1 MKNFNGRRF
10 LSFFLEKEVKKL
22 YGYPYLEFRFQEEI
36 IMSTEQMKRCPLFA
50 GLREE
55 DLKRMRAV
63 ASLKHVGKKEIL
75 FGEGEEAKG
84 FYVILSGKVK
94 LYKISA
100 EGKEQILHV
109 VSAPDAFAEAALFL
123 EGSYPAFA
131 EALAESQ
138 LLFFPKR
145 EFIQLIE
152 RNPKLSINMI
162 VSLSH
167 FLRRFASLIE
177 ELSLKEV
184 SSRVSKYLVDLSLKS
199 AKEGKNPKEV
209 DLDLSKNQ
217 LASKLGTI
225 SETLSRTLTKMKAK
239 GIIDVRK
246 NKIVIL
252 NQEALRESASGLKI

>member
-1 MKNFNGRRF
+1 
-10 LSFFLEKEVKKL
+10 
-22 YGYPYLEFRFQEEI
+22 
-36 IMSTEQMKRCPLFA
+36 MSTELLKRCPLFA
-50 GLREE
+50 GLKEE
-55 DLKRMRAV
+55 DLKKIRAI
-63 ASLKHVGKKEIL
+63 ASLKQVKKKEIL

-84 FYVILSGKVK
+84 FYAILSGKVK
-94 LYKISA
+94 LYKISP
-100 EGKEQILHV
+100 EGKEQILHI

-145 EFIQLIE
+145 DFIQLIE
-152 RNPKLSINMI
+152 RNPQLSINMI

-184 SSRVSKYLVDLSLKS
+184 SSRVAKYLIDLSLKS
-199 AKEGKNPKEV
+199 AKEGKSPKEV

-239 GIIDVRK
+239 GIIDVKK
-246 NKIVIL
+246 NRIVIL

>member
-1 MKNFNGRRF
+1 
-10 LSFFLEKEVKKL
+10 
-22 YGYPYLEFRFQEEI
+22 
-36 IMSTEQMKRCPLFA
+36 MSTELLKRCPLFA
-50 GLREE
+50 GLKEE
-55 DLKRMRAV
+55 DLKKIRAI
-63 ASLKHVGKKEIL
+63 ASLKQVRKKEIL

-84 FYVILSGKVK
+84 FYAILSGKVK
-94 LYKISA
+94 LYKISP
-100 EGKEQILHV
+100 EGKEQILHI

-145 EFIQLIE
+145 DFIQLIE
-152 RNPKLSINMI
+152 RNPQLSINMI

-184 SSRVSKYLVDLSLKS
+184 SSRVAKYLIDLSLKS
-199 AKEGKNPKEV
+199 AKEGKSPKEV

-239 GIIDVRK
+239 GIIDVKK
-246 NKIVIL
+246 NRIVIL
-252 NQEALRESASGLKI
+252 NQGALRESASGLKI